1 MSRLRPHLT
10 YANVMATVAVFV
22 ALGGGAYAAVQLPK
36 NSVKAKQIAKS
47 AVRSPEVKN
56 RSLRRIDFRR
66 GSLPAGERGPQGQP
80 GPIGLTGQA
89 GSPAASMIM
98 GGISSGAV
106 SEAPLLSTFYLPV
119 GESSTIG
126 GAAITPNATVVLRDL
141 LVKLSSAPGP
151 GASRTFG
158 VGTSGKT
165 LTCSISGTQTS
176 CNSQGAT
183 TTLPPGT
190 QLQFSIGNGNVAPD
204 DTSVHFAYRAVTP

>member
-36 NSVKAKQIAKS
+36 NSVKAKQIAKN

-66 GSLPAGERGPQGQP
+66 GSLPAGERGPQGEP
-80 GPIGLTGQA
+80 GPVGLT
-89 GSPAASMIM
+89 
-98 GGISSGAV
+98 
-106 SEAPLLSTFYLPV
+106 
-119 GESSTIG
+119 
-126 GAAITPNATVVLRDL
+126 
-141 LVKLSSAPGP
+141 P